1 MPVGTRNMSP
11 EQMAANIAAYK
22 AKVAAKI
29 QARQAKAKSQVEVD
43 ELSDLL
49 SRASMSS
56 SVDELESLLGNLS
69 MGGRRRTRKSKGKK
83 RGGDDPLESCQ
94 KKVKELE
101 EIISNCGQEMRR
113 LRQRIGGRTHKR
125 KH

>member
-1 MPVGTRNMSP
+1 
-11 EQMAANIAAYK
+11 MAANIAAYK

-56 SVDELESLLGNLS
+56 SVDELESLLGNL
-69 MGGRRRTRKSKGKK
+69 T
-83 RGGDDPLESCQ
+83 
-94 KKVKELE
+94 
-101 EIISNCGQEMRR
+101 II
-113 LRQRIGGRTHKR
+113 
-125 KH
+125 